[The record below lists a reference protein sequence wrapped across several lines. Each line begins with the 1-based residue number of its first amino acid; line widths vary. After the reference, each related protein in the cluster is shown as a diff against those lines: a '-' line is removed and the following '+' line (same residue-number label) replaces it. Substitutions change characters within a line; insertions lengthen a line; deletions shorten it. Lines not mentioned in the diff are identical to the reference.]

1 MKTRQCLKCN
11 CIISVRS
18 FLKHILNEHNLSE
31 KEYYDLYLK
40 QSDEGLCKNCGKQ
53 TRFYS
58 MSRGYSPCCSNSC
71 GAQIGQK
78 KRYENPEERKLSSE
92 RTKKYMA
99 DPAVRIKL
107 SKMQKK
113 RYADPEER
121 KRISEAVR
129 RSEVF
134 QQKIHSNAYSNKMHE
149 ILVKR
154 YADDKN
160 REKMSNACKNSIKMQ
175 TALKSEKNRLRHS
188 EIMLERAKNGGIMK
202 RYEYDN
208 KIFMSLPELALYIWL
223 KQHVVEFEYQC
234 EPLIYFKDGH
244 EKMYI
249 PDFNIK
255 GRYVEIKG
263 PQFFKENHL
272 WDPFRKTFS
281 YEKEKCMIENN
292 VCILKES
299 QYMIF
304 VNWLYKH
311 YGRSFINSC
320 KIQSTVKS
328 ME

>member
-1 MKTRQCLKCN
+1 
-11 CIISVRS
+11 
-18 FLKHILNEHNLSE
+18 
-31 KEYYDLYLK
+31 
-40 QSDEGLCKNCGKQ
+40 
-53 TRFYS
+53 
-58 MSRGYSPCCSNSC
+58 
-71 GAQIGQK
+71 
-78 KRYENPEERKLSSE
+78 
-92 RTKKYMA
+92 
-99 DPAVRIKL
+99 
-107 SKMQKK
+107 
-113 RYADPEER
+113 
-121 KRISEAVR
+121 
-129 RSEVF
+129 
-134 QQKIHSNAYSNKMHE
+134 MHE

-208 KIFMSLPELALYIWL
+208 KVFMSLPELALYIWL

-234 EPLIYFKDGH
+234 EPLTYFKDGH
-244 EKMYI
+244 EKIYI
-249 PDFNIK
+249 PNFKIK

-311 YGRSFINSC
+311 YGQSFINSC
-320 KIQSTVKS
+320 KIQSNVKS
-328 ME
+328 KE